1 MPHSRSSP
9 SPSSEPQ
16 STSELST
23 ELPSTQASKPTLRQ
37 LLKSVFGALF
47 GVQSDQHRQAD
58 FSQSR
63 VWPYIVVGIAAI
75 VLFVAILIVISQW
88 VSR

>member
-9 SPSSEPQ
+9 SPSSE
-16 STSELST
+16 SKS
-23 ELPSTQASKPTLRQ
+23 PSTPTLRQ

-75 VLFVAILIVISQW
+75 ALFVAILIVISQW

>member
-9 SPSSEPQ
+9 SPSSEPP
-16 STSELST
+16 SA
-23 ELPSTQASKPTLRQ
+23 STQASTPALRQ
-37 LLKSVFGALF
+37 LLKSVLGALF

-58 FSQSR
+58 FSQSK
-63 VWPYIVVGIAAI
+63 VWPYIVVGI
-75 VLFVAILIVISQW
+75 VAILIFVASLVAISQW